1 LPIETLTDARVRSAA
16 PPKAGILELWD
27 GKTSGLCF
35 RVMKSGIRSWTFRYR
50 PHSGAAFRRVTLGR
64 YPALSLVEARG
75 AAERLRDRVRTGA
88 DPQQQ
93 TRADREALRA
103 APAELTF
110 DALADLYIER
120 YAKRQK
126 ASWKNDEGY
135 LRANARPEWG
145 KREAASITS
154 QDAARLLFD
163 FVAVAPISANRLRS
177 VLVKLFGWACESALL
192 SGNPMLGVRK
202 PHREGKGKT
211 RTLNDQEIR
220 VLWHALEKAEAAPG
234 IVAALKSLLLLGQR
248 PGEVAG
254 MAVAELHHL
263 NDERT
268 VHWELSP
275 GRMKAR
281 RAHVVPLPPLAKE
294 IVVAE
299 IARQRTINPETKPEF
314 VFASKFA
321 ERARLARHSLSQALS
336 RIIEELD
343 ESGDDAETVTNL
355 KADRPTPHDLR
366 RTLATGMARLG
377 IPRDDRLAVL
387 AHSYGDVHEVYDQ
400 YERLPQKRAALEMWE
415 RHLRRVIADHPQTD
429 ANVLPLRR

>member
-1 LPIETLTDARVRSAA
+1 LPIETLTDARIRSAA
-16 PPKAGILELWD
+16 PPKTGILELWD

-35 RVMKSGIRSWTFRYR
+35 RVMKSGVRSWTFRYR
-50 PHSGAAFRRVTLGR
+50 PRSGAAFRRVTLGR

-103 APAELTF
+103 APTELTF

-135 LRANARPEWG
+135 LRANARPAWG
-145 KREAASITS
+145 KREAASITC

-163 FVAVAPISANRLRS
+163 VVAVAPISANRLRS

-192 SGNPMLGVRK
+192 SDNPMLGVKK
-202 PHREGKGKT
+202 PHRESKGKT
-211 RTLNDQEIR
+211 RTLNDHEIR

-234 IVAALKSLLLLGQR
+234 ILAALKSLLLLGQR

-254 MAVAELHHL
+254 MAINELHHL

-268 VHWELSP
+268 AHWELPPS
-275 GRMKAR
+275 RMKAR
-281 RAHVVPLPPLAKE
+281 RAHMVPLPPLARA

-299 IARQRTINPETKPEF
+299 IARQRDADQKAKPEF
-314 VFASKFA
+314 VFASKFV

-343 ESGDDAETVTNL
+343 ESSDDADTVANL

-366 RTLATGMARLG
+366 RTLATGLSRLG

-387 AHSYGDVHEVYDQ
+387 AHSYGDVHDVYDQ

-415 RHLRRVIADHPQTD
+415 LHLRRLIADQPQTD
-429 ANVLPLRR
+429 SRVLPLWT